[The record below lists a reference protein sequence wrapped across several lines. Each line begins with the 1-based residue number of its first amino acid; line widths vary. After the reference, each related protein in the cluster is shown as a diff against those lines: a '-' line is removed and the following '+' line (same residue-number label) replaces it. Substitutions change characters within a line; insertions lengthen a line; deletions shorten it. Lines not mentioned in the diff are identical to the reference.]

1 MLSQNEE
8 LRRNEDLKELRLV
21 LGAVKDQ
28 LDNQNPV
35 PQKPVP
41 VPKGNFLL
49 KNSSEINKQIF
60 SVPPRKEGPLS
71 FQNPS
76 FAHPGRDDPE
86 LIPVNLNNHGTS
98 ESRRHLF
105 DELENEGKCCKSI
118 GLLTHLIEKNPRC

>member
-1 MLSQNEE
+1 M
-8 LRRNEDLKELRLV
+8 
-21 LGAVKDQ
+21 
-28 LDNQNPV
+28 
-35 PQKPVP
+35 
-41 VPKGNFLL
+41 
-49 KNSSEINKQIF
+49 F

-105 DELENEGKCCKSI
+105 DELENEGKCSKSVDLLLTTVIFIKYVSLSNVDKSI
-118 GLLTHLIEKNPRC
+118 ICKKV